1 VRLKEN
7 PSDGQRLPRTQL
19 AREDP
24 NTMPQGTSDE
34 AHYLDILVMRLAK
47 LELLVS
53 RIKMIGIFWEHA
65 EGLLPPLSVDR
76 KSTAGEGWSI
86 RRINRSAQKLEVMP
100 TDSASRL
107 QLPTTGRSQL
117 PTRGRQRRRAN
128 GQFSRQTECSEAL
141 NCW

>member
-1 VRLKEN
+1 VHLKEN
-7 PSDGQRLPRTQL
+7 PSDGHRLLRTQL
-19 AREDP
+19 ARDDP

-76 KSTAGEGWSI
+76 KSTAGEGWSL
-86 RRINRSAQKLEVMP
+86 SSL
-100 TDSASRL
+100 TDQLRNWRL
-107 QLPTTGRSQL
+107 CQLTL
-117 PTRGRQRRRAN
+117 PLGFNSPNGQIATAELTGRQRRRSN
-128 GQFSRQTECSEAL
+128 GQFSCQGVF
-141 NCW
+141 